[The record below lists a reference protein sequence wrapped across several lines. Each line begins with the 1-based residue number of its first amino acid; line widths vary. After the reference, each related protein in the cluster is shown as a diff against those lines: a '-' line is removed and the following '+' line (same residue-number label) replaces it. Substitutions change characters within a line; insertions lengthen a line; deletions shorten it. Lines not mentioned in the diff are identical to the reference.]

1 MNQQV
6 GTDPICPK
14 GVKRMKQAFAAVMAI
29 TTLSSFMA
37 FGSQTEQTSA
47 PPSSAPVTQGGEGR
61 LSVTDDGSP
70 LAEVDVFVL
79 DSKGKQPLG
88 TTDKAGQ
95 LAFDP
100 SLVTGKT
107 QVTVAARKC
116 RVGTEVYLVSVAT
129 DDACHEVENVSST
142 GCTCSVV
149 GPTWWGPFISVDV
162 GSSLAAKGEGDSIV
176 KNPWFWVG
184 TGAAAATGLI
194 LATGDDSGTAS
205 RTDDPVA
212 TNIPDEVASVS
223 GFSGTYD
230 ITVVEVDDPANH
242 LPRIGSLPGFIE
254 ILVNNRIF
262 RATGPQP
269 WVRVDGFITSSD
281 DFDAG
286 GVGGVMGRAGV
297 RVRFY
302 GRIDPASTPHHLSG
316 WYEMGVNGE
325 LPSARPIRFRIEG
338 DKR

>member
-1 MNQQV
+1 
-6 GTDPICPK
+6 
-14 GVKRMKQAFAAVMAI
+14 MKQVFAAVMAI

-37 FGSQTEQTSA
+37 FGSQIEQTSA
-47 PPSSAPVTQGGEGR
+47 PASTESAQGGEGR
-61 LSVTDDGSP
+61 ISVTDDGSP
-70 LAEVDVFVL
+70 LTEVDVFVL
-79 DSKGKQPLG
+79 DSRGKQPLG

-100 SLVTGKT
+100 TLVTGKT
-107 QVTVAARKC
+107 RVTVAVRKC
-116 RVGTEVYLVSVAT
+116 RVGTELYLVSKAT
-129 DDACHEVENVSST
+129 DNACHEVESVSST

-162 GSSLAAKGEGDSIV
+162 SSSLSSEGGGGGGSITG
-176 KNPWFWVG
+176 NPWFWVG
-184 TGAAAATGLI
+184 ASATAGTAII
-194 LATGDDSGTAS
+194 LATGGGDDGTAS
-205 RTDDPVA
+205 RIDPPIA
-212 TNIPDEVASVS
+212 TTPEGAASVS

-242 LPRIGSLPGFIE
+242 LPRIGNLPGFIE
-254 ILVNNRIF
+254 ILVNSRIV

-269 WVRVDGFITSSD
+269 WVRVDGFITVSH

-286 GVGGVMGRAGV
+286 GVGGVMGRPGV

-302 GRIDPASTPHHLSG
+302 GQIDPATTPYHLSG

-338 DKR
+338 NKR